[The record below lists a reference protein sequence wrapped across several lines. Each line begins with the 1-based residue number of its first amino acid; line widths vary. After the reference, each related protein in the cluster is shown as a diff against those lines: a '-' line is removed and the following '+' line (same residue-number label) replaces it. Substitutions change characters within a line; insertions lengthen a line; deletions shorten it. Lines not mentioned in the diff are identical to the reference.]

1 MGRTIV
7 MLVMLLVGSGA
18 AATVSVGADV
28 RTETTPAYRVD
39 GTITVDWTESAG
51 TVDRGHAVYAIS
63 GPLLTNAQRQAYAP
77 IVVPERFSFR
87 PLATAIPSYLRA
99 ELQSVSWTRTETI
112 DGCGD
117 GSASATRTSTVENI
131 VDRRAIFEQAT
142 TINRLGGT
150 SELNVGA
157 ITMYI
162 WQNGAPQHDYSAY
175 SNLGEVFVRSTGG
188 CTEVLN
194 GGPGTAQVP
203 MHDLFSL
210 GMFQL
215 GSRGLR
221 AKGRKT
227 ADGAFAF
234 YGTARSADASPSPT
248 SHNTIKVTVDLRVR
262 GASGA
267 RPVLVGS
274 LRQRGGG
281 HPPSRRHLRRL
292 RRRSP
297 KPVRARGAL
306 LLPLEQPL
314 RALRTSGEPAGPVP
328 LGRLSG
334 PPRGT
339 ARGRSTTSSH
349 RVDAGEGLVQRV
361 VEVPLVER
369 LQEPVARQQFV
380 QAVAQL
386 HEYQVDAVLVELAVE
401 TLEHVGCS
409 DVDVGDGFALD
420 DDPVRIEPVDQLV
433 DLLAE
438 HARIG
443 EEQGSLP
450 AEHDDAGGLRGVG
463 VCLDGAPGV
472 ERGDSAEHLAG
483 GPPVP
488 LEEAQ
493 DREPDRDQDH
503 FEYAEQHDAQRGRHR
518 QCECRHADTTELGDR
533 R

>member
-28 RTETTPAYRVD
+28 RTETTSAYRVD

-77 IVVPERFSFR
+77 IAVPERFSFR

-234 YGTARSADASPSPT
+234 HGTARSADASPSPT

-267 RPVLVGS
+267 RGFDCAYPSPAQFSSARSVNEAEAILHRAGIFAGY
-274 LRQRGGG
+274 GGEA
-281 HPPSRRHLRRL
+281 RNRY
-292 RRRSP
+292 
-297 KPVRARGAL
+297 VRAGHYFFRSSS
-306 LLPLEQPL
+306 P
-314 RALRTSGEPAGPVP
+314 
-328 LGRLSG
+328 SG
-334 PPRGT
+334 PCG
-339 ARGRSTTSSH
+339 
-349 RVDAGEGLVQRV
+349 
-361 VEVPLVER
+361 
-369 LQEPVARQQFV
+369 
-380 QAVAQL
+380 
-386 HEYQVDAVLVELAVE
+386 
-401 TLEHVGCS
+401 
-409 DVDVGDGFALD
+409 
-420 DDPVRIEPVDQLV
+420 
-433 DLLAE
+433 
-438 HARIG
+438 
-443 EEQGSLP
+443 LP
-450 AEHDDAGGLRGVG
+450 ASRPGLYRSAG
-463 VCLDGAPGV
+463 
-472 ERGDSAEHLAG
+472 
-483 GPPVP
+483 
-488 LEEAQ
+488 
-493 DREPDRDQDH
+493 
-503 FEYAEQHDAQRGRHR
+503 
-518 QCECRHADTTELGDR
+518 
-533 R
+533 